1 MNKYSYRDFLKDAS
15 LGLAVTLLSGI
26 GPKTIAGNRA
36 PEKPNILY
44 ILADDMGYGDPGF
57 MGSKDLRTP
66 NIDRLAQ
73 GGTILSSFYVQ
84 PVCSPTRSTIM
95 TGRLVSHTGV
105 YTIVRPNAHWGLPLA
120 ERTLPQALREAGYE
134 TAITGKWHLGEFTT
148 EYRPTQRGFDHQY
161 GLWFGAIDYFT
172 HHRDSILDWHRNDQ
186 PCNDEGYST
195 HLIAR
200 EACRLIRDRNP
211 DKPFFLYL
219 AFNAVH
225 APHQVP
231 ESYTKPFANLT
242 GLRRTY
248 AGMVAAMDEA
258 VGQVIAAL
266 EEAKIRDNTLIIFTS
281 DNGGPNPGRVT
292 DNGPL
297 RAGKGTIYE
306 GGIRVCAAVNW
317 PGHVPAG
324 KTVAEPVQ
332 GVDWYPTLLK
342 LAGSSLKQN
351 LPIDGMDIWPVITV
365 GAKSPHK
372 ALLLC
377 GTRPQVRAIR
387 AGDWKLLVGA
397 TDRDAEQSTIESNSQ
412 ARVQLFNLADDVS
425 EQHNLAGEFPGK
437 VKEMLEQ
444 LDGLMKDAV
453 APGDKPAPALGA
465 KKIKIQN

>member
-1 MNKYSYRDFLKDAS
+1 
-15 LGLAVTLLSGI
+15 
-26 GPKTIAGNRA
+26 
-36 PEKPNILY
+36 
-44 ILADDMGYGDPGF
+44 
-57 MGSKDLRTP
+57 
-66 NIDRLAQ
+66 
-73 GGTILSSFYVQ
+73 
-84 PVCSPTRSTIM
+84 M

-105 YTIVRPNAHWGLPLA
+105 YTVIRPNAPWGLPLA

-134 TAITGKWHLGEFTT
+134 TAIVGKWHLGEYKP
-148 EYRPTQRGFDHQY
+148 EYRPMQRGFDHQY
-161 GLWFGAIDYFT
+161 GLWFGMIDYFT
-172 HHRDSILDWHRNDQ
+172 HQRDSIPDWHRDDQ

-200 EACRLIRDRNP
+200 EACRLIRERNP
-211 DKPFFLYL
+211 AKPLFLYL
-219 AFNAVH
+219 PFNAVH
-225 APHQVP
+225 SPHQVP
-231 ESYTKPFANLT
+231 DSYTESFTNLT
-242 GLRRTY
+242 GVRKTY

-266 EEAKIRDNTLIIFTS
+266 EEAKIRDNTLIIFSS

-342 LAGSSLKQN
+342 LAGGSLEQK
-351 LPIDGMDIWPVITV
+351 LPIDGKDIWQVITA
-365 GAKSPHK
+365 GAKSPHD

-387 AGDWKLLVGA
+387 KGDWKLLAGA
-397 TDRDAEQSTIESNSQ
+397 SERDAEQSTEESGFTPQ
-412 ARVQLFNLADDVS
+412 VQLFNLANDLG
-425 EQHNLAGEFPGK
+425 EQHNLAGEYPEK
-437 VKEMLEQ
+437 VKELLVQ

-453 APGDKPAPALGA
+453 VPGDKPAPATGA
-465 KKIKIQN
+465 KKNRLKRPETEM